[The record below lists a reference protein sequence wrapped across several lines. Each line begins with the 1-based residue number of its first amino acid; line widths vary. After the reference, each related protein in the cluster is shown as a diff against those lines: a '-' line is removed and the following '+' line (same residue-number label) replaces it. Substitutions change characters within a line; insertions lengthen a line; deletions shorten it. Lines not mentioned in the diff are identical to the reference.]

1 MNHSAPARIDA
12 MTPHLETLETVGQ
25 GIDEAR
31 AKIVATRES
40 LQSALDLQE
49 ADIPEISHAIA
60 RLERV
65 EAELTRIEGGIMARE
80 GLG

>member
-1 MNHSAPARIDA
+1 
-12 MTPHLETLETVGQ
+12 MTSRLETLETVGE

-40 LQSALDLQE
+40 LQAALDLQE
-49 ADIPEISHAIA
+49 ADIPEISQAIA

-65 EAELTRIEGGIMARE
+65 EAELTRIEEAIMVRE
-80 GLG
+80 GLR

>member
-1 MNHSAPARIDA
+1 

-31 AKIVATRES
+31 AKNVATRES
-40 LQSALDLQE
+40 LQAVLDR
-49 ADIPEISHAIA
+49 DIDVPEFRQSVE
-60 RLERV
+60 RLERM
-65 EAELTRIEGGIMARE
+65 EADLARIEGGIMARE

>member
-1 MNHSAPARIDA
+1 
-12 MTPHLETLETVGQ
+12 MTPHLETVETAGE

-40 LQSALDLQE
+40 LQAVLGREIDV
-49 ADIPEISHAIA
+49 PEFRQAIA
-60 RLERV
+60 RLEQI
-65 EAELTRIEGGIMARE
+65 EAELTRIEGGIMVRE